1 LAPLV
6 RAERRQRHSRR
17 GTADADRGRNSRKS
31 DRRRRS
37 DMIRPPRPMQDAAT
51 ASAMKY
57 GLIVAAIGL
66 AIVTSAL
73 EIGSKLGVLGAIVR

>member
-1 LAPLV
+1 
-6 RAERRQRHSRR
+6 
-17 GTADADRGRNSRKS
+17 
-31 DRRRRS
+31 
-37 DMIRPPRPMQDAAT
+37 MIRPPRPMQDAAT

>member
-1 LAPLV
+1 
-6 RAERRQRHSRR
+6 
-17 GTADADRGRNSRKS
+17 
-31 DRRRRS
+31 
-37 DMIRPPRPMQDAAT
+37 MQDAAT